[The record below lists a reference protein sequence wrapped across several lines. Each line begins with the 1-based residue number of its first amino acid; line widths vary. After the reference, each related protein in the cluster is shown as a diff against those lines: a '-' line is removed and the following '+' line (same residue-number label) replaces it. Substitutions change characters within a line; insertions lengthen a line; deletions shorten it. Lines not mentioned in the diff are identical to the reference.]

1 MSIGESETVPGSEMK
16 AALKASGA
24 PTDADVKSNWDT
36 GGFQD
41 SLPARLPGARG
52 AFVLTVRR
60 ILLICGAT
68 NTQRRR
74 RSSSTSQTPELT
86 PGNNTSTDSS
96 GSLEAGRVCEERLEV
111 SEPAAFNSIHVCH
124 RLLSEAPAF
133 GG

>member
-1 MSIGESETVPGSEMK
+1 MK

-68 NTQRRR
+68 A
-74 RSSSTSQTPELT
+74 
-86 PGNNTSTDSS
+86 
-96 GSLEAGRVCEERLEV
+96 EAALFLYITNPRI
-111 SEPAAFNSIHVCH
+111 NSRKQH
-124 RLLSEAPAF
+124 
-133 GG
+133 